1 MARASRTH
9 EVVEQ
14 LLDAFID
21 GSIRTGEPL
30 PPEGVLAD
38 DLGVSRLTLREA
50 VRLLQAQGVIVQ
62 VPGRRHR
69 VAPVAEWSGLE
80 AVVRHARSAG
90 ERERSSL
97 ELLEVRMMIETGA
110 AQLAAMRRSEDD
122 LAALRYEIGRMR
134 AAHER
139 TDVAAFVE
147 ADLEFHEV
155 VLRSA
160 ENRILVAA
168 LRPLTALL
176 TETRSETSAVF
187 EIREHAIAEH
197 EAVAAAIESGD
208 PVAARDAMASHMDQT
223 RGDLVEYVLSRR

>member
-9 EVVEQ
+9 EVVERV
-14 LLDAFID
+14 LDAIIQ
-21 GSIRTGEPL
+21 GAIRTGEAL
-30 PPEGVLAD
+30 PPEGVLAEE
-38 DLGVSRLTLREA
+38 LGVSRLTLREA

-110 AQLAAMRRSEDD
+110 AQLAAARRSEADVD
-122 LAALRYEIGRMR
+122 AMRREVERMR

-139 TDVAAFVE
+139 TDVAAFAE

-155 VLRSA
+155 ILRA
-160 ENRILVAA
+160 ADNRILVAA
-168 LRPLTALL
+168 LLPLTAMLA
-176 TETRSETSAVF
+176 ETRSETSAVS

-197 EAVAAAIESGD
+197 EAVVAAIASGD
-208 PVAARDAMASHMDQT
+208 PLAARDAMASHMDQT
-223 RGDLVEYVLSRR
+223 RGDLVAHVHARR

>member
-1 MARASRTH
+1 MVRASRTQ

-14 LLDAFID
+14 VLDAIID
-21 GSIRTGEPL
+21 GAIRTGEAL
-30 PPEGVLAD
+30 PPEGVLAEE
-38 DLGVSRLTLREA
+38 LGVSRLTLREA

-110 AQLAAMRRSEDD
+110 AQLAAERRGDTDIDAMRREV
-122 LAALRYEIGRMR
+122 ERMR
-134 AAHER
+134 AAHEK
-139 TDVAAFVE
+139 TDVAAFVA

-155 VLRSA
+155 ILRA
-160 ENRILVAA
+160 ADNRILVAA
-168 LRPLTALL
+168 LRPLTAMLA
-176 TETRSETSAVF
+176 ETRSETSAIF

-197 EAVAAAIESGD
+197 AAVAEAIASGD
-208 PVAARDAMASHMDQT
+208 PIAARDAMASHMSQT
-223 RGDLVEYVLSRR
+223 RGDLVAYVHARR